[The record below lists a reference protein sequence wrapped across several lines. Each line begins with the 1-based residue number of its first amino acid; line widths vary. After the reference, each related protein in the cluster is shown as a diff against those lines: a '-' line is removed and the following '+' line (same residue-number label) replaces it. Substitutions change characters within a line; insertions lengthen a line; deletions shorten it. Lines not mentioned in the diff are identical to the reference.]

1 MRNIGLKISYDGTRY
16 AGWQIQKNA
25 ETVQGVIQDALS
37 RILKGEGKLKASG
50 RTDTGVH
57 AVGQI
62 AAFETDSRM
71 TEGQFMM
78 ALNSLLPSDIRI
90 LDVFEVPVDFHPR
103 YSAKKRWY
111 RYIISNTSVLPP
123 FFRNYSLW
131 VNRDINIPLM
141 NEYCKKIIG
150 THDFT
155 SFATMTDDDQPLRRV
170 FKCCFKK
177 RNDFIIFDIAAG
189 SFLRKMVRTIV
200 GSFLE
205 FEKIGR
211 MPENVSEILTA
222 KNRSRAGKTAQSCG
236 LYLMKVFY

>member
-16 AGWQIQKNA
+16 SGWQIQKNTK
-25 ETVQGVIQDALS
+25 TVQGVMQEVLS
-37 RILKGEGKLKASG
+37 TILKDGVKLRASG

-62 AAFETDSRM
+62 AAFETESRM

-78 ALNSLLPSDIRI
+78 ALNSMLPSDIRI
-90 LDVFEVPVDFHPR
+90 LDVFEEPMDFHPR
-103 YSAKKRWY
+103 FSAKKRWY
-111 RYIISNTSVLPP
+111 RYLISNTSVLPP

-131 VNRDINIPLM
+131 VDRDINIPLM

-155 SFATMTDDDQPLRRV
+155 SFATMTVDDQPLRNV
-170 FKCCFKK
+170 FKCCFIK
-177 RNDFIIFDIAAG
+177 RNDFIIFDITAG

-205 FEKIGR
+205 FEKNGR
-211 MPENVSEILTA
+211 IPESVNEILNA

>member
-1 MRNIGLKISYDGTRY
+1 MRNIGLKIAYDGTSY

-25 ETVQGVIQDALS
+25 KTVQGVMQDKLS
-37 RILKGEGKLKASG
+37 MILKGGSKLKASG

-62 AAFETDSRM
+62 ATFETESRM
-71 TEGQFMM
+71 TVGQFMM

-90 LDVFEVPVDFHPR
+90 LDVFEVPMDFHPR

-155 SFATMTDDDQPLRRV
+155 SFATITEDDKPLRNV
-170 FKCCFKK
+170 FKCCFIK

-200 GSFLE
+200 GSFLD
-205 FEKIGR
+205 FEKNGR
-211 MPENVSEILTA
+211 MPESVSEILNA
-222 KNRSRAGKTAQSCG
+222 KNRSRAGKTAHSCG

>member
-25 ETVQGVIQDALS
+25 KTIQGVMQDTLS
-37 RILKGEGKLKASG
+37 IILKDGIKLKASG
-50 RTDTGVH
+50 RTDAGVH

-62 AAFETDSRM
+62 AAFETKSRM
-71 TEGQFMM
+71 TGEQFMR
-78 ALNSLLPSDIRI
+78 ALNSMLPSDIRI
-90 LDVFEVPVDFHPR
+90 LDVFEVPMDFHPR

-111 RYIISNTSVLPP
+111 RYLISNTSVLTP

-131 VNRDINIPLM
+131 VNRDINISLM
-141 NEYCKKIIG
+141 NEYCRKIIG
-150 THDFT
+150 TNDFT
-155 SFATMTDDDQPLRRV
+155 SFATLTVDDQPLRSV
-170 FKCCFKK
+170 FKCCFIK
-177 RNDFIIFDIAAG
+177 RNDFIIFDITAG

-205 FEKIGR
+205 FEKNSRI
-211 MPENVSEILTA
+211 PESVSEILNA
-222 KNRSRAGKTAQSCG
+222 KNRSRAGKTAQACG

>member
-16 AGWQIQKNA
+16 AGWQVQKNA
-25 ETVQGVIQDALS
+25 NTVQSVIQAGLS
-37 RILKGEGKLKASG
+37 RILKRETKLRAAG
-50 RTDTGVH
+50 RTDSGVH

-62 AAFETDSRM
+62 ASFETASRM

-78 ALNSLLPSDIRI
+78 ALNSVLPGDIRI
-90 LDVFEVPVDFHPR
+90 LDVFEAPMDFHPR

-111 RYIISNTSVLPP
+111 RFIISNTAVLAP
-123 FFRNYSLW
+123 FLRNYSMW
-131 VNRDINIPLM
+131 INRRVDISLL
-141 NEYCKKIIG
+141 NEYCKKITG

-155 SFATMTDDDQPLRRV
+155 SFATIIGGEKPLRSV
-170 FKCCFKK
+170 FKCNFIKK
-177 RNDFIIFDIAAG
+177 DDFIIFDITAG

-205 FEKIGR
+205 LEKKKCA
-211 MPENVSEILTA
+211 PESVSEILSA
-222 KNRSRAGKTAQSCG
+222 RNRSLAGKTADSCG